1 MFDYHA
7 GDNFKDVEAISTGS
21 PSTVFTLIED
31 NAFRSLDYY
40 RADNN
45 NNPDVDEYFM
55 GRAHEHTTDGPTVT
69 P

>member
-31 NAFRSLDYY
+31 KAFSSLDYY
-40 RADNN
+40 QGDNN

-55 GRAHEHTTDGPTVT
+55 RQAREPTRGPTVT